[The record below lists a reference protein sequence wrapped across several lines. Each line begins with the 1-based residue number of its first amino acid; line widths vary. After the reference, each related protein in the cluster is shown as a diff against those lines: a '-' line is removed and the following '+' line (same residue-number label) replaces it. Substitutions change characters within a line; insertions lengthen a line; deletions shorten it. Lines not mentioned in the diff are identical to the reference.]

1 MKRVTADMQGTIRPD
16 IIDLEAYLRRIG
28 YSGSLQPVP
37 AVLDAIHLAHATH
50 IPFENLD
57 ILLGRP
63 IALDLASLQA
73 KLVAGGRGGYCF
85 EQNLLFSA
93 VLQRLGFA
101 VTHLA
106 ARVIYP
112 SGRKLPRTHILL
124 RVDAAGDTWLADV
137 GFGLEGLLLPVP
149 FVSGRE
155 ARQFGWTYRAVE
167 ADGEWMLQSLRD
179 GAWTDLYAF
188 SLERQLAVDFEPAN
202 HYTATHP
209 DSRFVRTLTVQLPT
223 PEVRYRL
230 RNRELVLDR
239 GGTVTRREL
248 ADDVE
253 LLSVLAEVFGLRF
266 PAGTRFGYRENGDA
280 HNYSGTI

>member
-1 MKRVTADMQGTIRPD
+1 MKRATADTRSLLQPEV
-16 IIDLEAYLRRIG
+16 IDLEAYLRRIG

-37 AVLDAIHLAHATH
+37 AVLEAIHLAHATH

-63 IALDLASLQA
+63 IALDLVSLQA
-73 KLVAGGRGGYCF
+73 KLVTAGRGGYCF

-93 VLQRLGFA
+93 ALQRLGFK

-106 ARVIYP
+106 ARVVYP

-124 RVDAAGDTWLADV
+124 RVDVAGATWLADV

-149 FVSGRE
+149 LVSGRE

-167 ADGEWMLQSLRD
+167 ANREWTLQSLRN

-188 SLERQLAVDFEPAN
+188 SLEPQLAVDFEPAN

-248 ADDVE
+248 ADDDE

-266 PAGTRFGYRENGDA
+266 PTGTRFRYREDA
-280 HNYSGTI
+280 

>member
-1 MKRVTADMQGTIRPD
+1 MKRVTADTRSARHPD
-16 IIDLEAYLRRIG
+16 VIDLEAYLRRIG
-28 YSGSLQPVP
+28 YSGSLQPVT
-37 AVLDAIHLAHATH
+37 AVLEAIHLAHATH
-50 IPFENLD
+50 ITFENLD

-73 KLVAGGRGGYCF
+73 KLVTGGRGGYCF

-93 VLQRLGFA
+93 VLQRLGFT
-101 VTHLA
+101 VTQLA

-124 RVDAAGDTWLADV
+124 RVDVADATWLADV

-167 ADGEWMLQSLRD
+167 ANGEWTLQSLRD

-188 SLERQLAVDFEPAN
+188 SLEPQLAVDFESAN

-248 ADDVE
+248 ADDDE

-266 PAGTRFGYRENGDA
+266 PAGTRFGYREDA
-280 HNYSGTI
+280 

>member
-1 MKRVTADMQGTIRPD
+1 MKRMTADTRSALHPD
-16 IIDLEAYLRRIG
+16 VIDLEAYLRRIG

-93 VLQRLGFA
+93 VLQRLGFT
-101 VTHLA
+101 VTHFA

-112 SGRKLPRTHILL
+112 SGRRLPRTHILL
-124 RVDAAGDTWLADV
+124 RVNAAGGTWLADV

-155 ARQFGWTYRAVE
+155 ARQFGWTYRAAE
-167 ADGEWMLQSLRD
+167 ADGEWTLQSLRD

-188 SLERQLAVDFEPAN
+188 SLEPQLAVDFEPAN

-248 ADDVE
+248 ADDDE

-266 PAGTRFGYRENGDA
+266 PAGTRFRYREDA
-280 HNYSGTI
+280 

>member
-73 KLVAGGRGGYCF
+73 KLVADRRGGYCF

-266 PAGTRFGYRENGDA
+266 PAGTRFGYREDA
-280 HNYSGTI
+280 